1 MTTSHCVTKAQGASL
16 TSRHSMGRGAAV
28 LESPGTAAAVQEA
41 KKEGARDKDNT
52 SGRRI

>member
-1 MTTSHCVTKAQGASL
+1 MTTAHYVTKVQGASL
-16 TSRHSMGRGAAV
+16 TPRHSRGRGAAV